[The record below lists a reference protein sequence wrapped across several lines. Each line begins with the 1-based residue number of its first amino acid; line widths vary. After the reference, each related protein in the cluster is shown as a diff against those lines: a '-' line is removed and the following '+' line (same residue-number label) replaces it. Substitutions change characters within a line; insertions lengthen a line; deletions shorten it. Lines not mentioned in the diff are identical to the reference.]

1 MGRRMSALFLGSI
14 TALAAVALASCSDDA
29 NIPSTS
35 DVNASVPVSA
45 VTVEIT
51 SDGFDPDSATVKAGE
66 AVTFENGDDQD
77 HRVVADDDTFNTGTL
92 RPGESTVVLFS
103 DAGTVKYADAL
114 DATITGQVE
123 VTPST
128 P

>member
-1 MGRRMSALFLGSI
+1 MSALLI
-14 TALAAVALASCSDDA
+14 ATLTALSAVALAACSDDA
-29 NIPSTS
+29 DIPTTS
-35 DVNASVPVSA
+35 DVNASVPVST

-51 SDGFDPDSATVKAGE
+51 SAGFDPDSATVQAGE

-103 DAGTVKYADAL
+103 EAGTVKYADAL
-114 DATITGQVE
+114 DATLTGQIE

>member
-1 MGRRMSALFLGSI
+1 M
-14 TALAAVALASCSDDA
+14 ASCSDDA
-29 NIPSTS
+29 DIPSTS
-35 DVNASVPVSA
+35 DVNASVPVSTT
-45 VTVEIT
+45 TVKIT
-51 SDGFDPDSATVKAGE
+51 SEGFDPDSATVQAGE

-92 RPGESTVVLFS
+92 QPGESTVVLFS
-103 DAGTVKYADAL
+103 EAGTVKYADAL
-114 DATITGQVE
+114 DPSRTGQIE